1 MFWGQEA
8 LSSDSDFA
16 TCHVCETLGKLILLL
31 LGLSSSVKQ
40 GKSKTCLRELVF
52 ELKRE

>member
-1 MFWGQEA
+1 MSMFWGQEA

-31 LGLSSSVKQ
+31 LGFIVFIC
-40 GKSKTCLRELVF
+40 KTR
-52 ELKRE
+52 